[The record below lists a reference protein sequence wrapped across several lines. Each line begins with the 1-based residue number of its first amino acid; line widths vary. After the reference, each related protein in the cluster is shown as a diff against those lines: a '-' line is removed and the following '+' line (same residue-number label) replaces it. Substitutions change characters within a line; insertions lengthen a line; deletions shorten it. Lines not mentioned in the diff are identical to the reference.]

1 MTNLEIIKY
10 LSHNNPARLA
20 EFLGDIYWD
29 GRNYITSSR
38 MGRTPKSWGYD
49 EFKKWL
55 KKDAKKCT
63 LWYEDELEEWSQVI
77 NGSPTITACYDN
89 LAVTFPVKDA
99 DHMWNNN
106 NEYDYKENNNE

>member
-10 LSHNNPARLA
+10 LSHNNPTRLA
-20 EFLGDIYWD
+20 ELLDDIYWD
-29 GRNYITSSR
+29 GRNYVTISR
-38 MGRTPKSWGYD
+38 MGRLPKSWGYD

-55 KKDAKKCT
+55 KKDAKKCS

-77 NGSPTITACYDN
+77 NGSPTITAFYDN
-89 LAVTFPVKDA
+89 LTVTFPAKDP

-106 NEYDYKENNNE
+106 NEYDYEEN